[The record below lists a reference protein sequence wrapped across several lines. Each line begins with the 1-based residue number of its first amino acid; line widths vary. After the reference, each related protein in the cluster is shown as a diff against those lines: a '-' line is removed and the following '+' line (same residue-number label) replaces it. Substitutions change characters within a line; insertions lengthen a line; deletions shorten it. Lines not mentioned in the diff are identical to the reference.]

1 MKFGRRNP
9 LTAGVQTLFGM
20 SMFVSVPAL
29 AALESGAT
37 KLDELVV
44 VGTRAPSQISE
55 VPGTVWVVEQEQL
68 IEQIQAGKSLKQAL
82 GQLIPGLDVGPQG
95 RTNYGQNMRGRSA
108 LVMIDGVS
116 LNSSRSVSRQFDS
129 IDPFNIERIEVLAG
143 ATSLYGGGS
152 TGGIINIIT
161 KKGES
166 GGPHFTTQVGATSG
180 FNDSEDLDT
189 RIAQSVSGGTDRIQG
204 RLGVAV
210 EKKGGQF
217 DADGDQIKPDI
228 TQTDL
233 QYNRSVDVTGNL
245 GIDLAENQRLDITA
259 QYYDSR
265 YDGDRGLY
273 LGEDFDAVTGVE
285 HNAFAIRDG
294 VDFDQ
299 EPATE
304 RYQVN
309 LNYQAFDVLGHT
321 FYAQAYTRSEEFS
334 FHPFPYVK
342 ADGIGGLTSDSY
354 YSASKQNTDLTGA
367 KLLLV
372 RDQDTWRF
380 SYGVDYSHE
389 EFDASQMLFDLEM
402 AAETGGLVARESDVV
417 GRYPGLTI
425 DTVAPYL
432 QVEKQLT
439 DNWRLNGGV
448 RYEHTRVN
456 VDEFVDS
463 NYQVMVSQGLIA
475 NAEAV
480 PGGSNDYEDAL
491 FNLGTIYDLGAGQ
504 QVWANYSQ
512 GFELPDPAKFYGQG
526 EYAVAGGN
534 AVLVN
539 SVNVD
544 DSPLQAIK
552 TDQVELGWRNY
563 SDAWDAQVAF
573 YYAWSDKALS
583 YDRDTL
589 TVLVN
594 DQKTRDYGI
603 EASAAYRFAEQWEV
617 GGTTHLTRSQQKAG
631 GDWNDRSVTAASL
644 SKVTS
649 HIGWQDP
656 LNQARLQGTRVIP
669 LDDDAGQQIDGYTLF
684 DLTGTRELPVGRLSL
699 GISNLLNEDYSTIW
713 GQRSVIFYSSYGPE
727 EMFDY
732 KGRGRTY
739 TLTYTAEY

>member
-1 MKFGRRNP
+1 MNFGSRHP
-9 LTAGVQTLFGM
+9 LSRGIKAVLGLSLMSTLPPVEAM
-20 SMFVSVPAL
+20 
-29 AALESGAT
+29 ESGAA

-44 VGTRAPSQISE
+44 VGTRTPTQISE

-68 IEQIQAGKSLKQAL
+68 VEQVQAGKTLKQAL

-95 RTNYGQNMRGRSA
+95 RTNYGQNMRGRSV

-129 IDPFNIERIEVLAG
+129 IDPFNIERIEVLSG

-161 KKGES
+161 RKGES
-166 GGPHFTTQVGATSG
+166 GGPHFTSQVGATSG
-180 FNDSEDLDT
+180 FNDSDDLDT
-189 RIAQSVSGGTDRIQG
+189 RVAQSVSGGTDRIQG
-204 RLGVAV
+204 RLGVAL

-245 GIDLAENQRLDITA
+245 GIELTSDQRLDITA

-273 LGEDFDAVTGVE
+273 LGEDFDAVTGVDR
-285 HNAFAIRDG
+285 NAFAIRDG

-342 ADGIGGLTSDSY
+342 LNDSGAIRTGSY
-354 YSASKQNTDLTGA
+354 YSASKQNTDLSGM
-367 KLLLV
+367 KLLLE
-372 RDQDTWRF
+372 REQDTWRF
-380 SYGVDYSHE
+380 SYGADYSHE
-389 EFDASQMLFDLEM
+389 TFDATQMLFDFDT
-402 AAETGGLVARESDVV
+402 AAETGGLVAQEADRV
-417 GRYPGLTI
+417 GRYPGITI
-425 DTVAPYL
+425 DTFAPYF
-432 QVEKQLT
+432 QAEKELT
-439 DNWRLNGGV
+439 ANWRISGGV
-448 RYEHTRVN
+448 RYERTWVE
-456 VDEFVDS
+456 VDDFVDS
-463 NYQVMVSQGLIA
+463 DYQVMASQGLIGS
-475 NAEAV
+475 AEAV
-480 PGGSNDYEDAL
+480 PGGKNDYEEAL
-491 FNLGTIYDLGAGQ
+491 FNLGTVYDLGGGQ

-526 EYAVAGGN
+526 KYAMTGGE
-534 AVLVN
+534 AVLVD
-539 SVNVD
+539 SVNVE

-552 TDQVELGWRNY
+552 TDQVELGWRN
-563 SDAWDAQVAF
+563 SSEAWDAQVAL

-589 TVLVN
+589 SVQVN
-594 DQKTRDYGI
+594 EQKTRDYGV
-603 EASAAYRFAEQWEV
+603 EASAVYRFAEYWEV
-617 GGTTHLTRSQQKAG
+617 GGTTHLTRSQQKVD
-631 GDWNDRSVTAASL
+631 GDWQDRAVTAASL
-644 SKVTS
+644 SKVTG
-649 HIGWQDP
+649 HVGWQDR

-684 DLTGTRELPVGRLSL
+684 DLTGTRELPFGRLSL
-699 GISNLLNEDYSTIW
+699 GISNLLDEDYSTIW

-739 TLTYTAEY
+739 TLTYTADY

>member
-1 MKFGRRNP
+1 MNFGPRHP
-9 LTAGVQTLFGM
+9 LSAGIKAFLGLSLMTSLPAFGAM
-20 SMFVSVPAL
+20 
-29 AALESGAT
+29 ESGAA

-44 VGTRAPSQISE
+44 VGTRTPTQISE

-68 IEQIQAGKSLKQAL
+68 IEQVQAGKTLKQAL
-82 GQLIPGLDVGPQG
+82 GQLVPGLDVGPQG
-95 RTNYGQNMRGRSA
+95 RTNYGQNMRGRSV

-129 IDPFNIERIEVLAG
+129 IDPFNIERIEVLSG

-161 KKGES
+161 RKGES
-166 GGPHFTTQVGATSG
+166 GGPHFTSQVGATSG
-180 FNDSEDLDT
+180 FNDSDDLDT
-189 RIAQSVSGGTDRIQG
+189 RVAQSVSGGTDRIQG
-204 RLGVAV
+204 RLGVAF

-245 GIDLAENQRLDITA
+245 GIELTPDQRLDITA

-273 LGEDFDAVTGVE
+273 LGENFDAVTGVDRD
-285 HNAFAIRDG
+285 AFAIRDG

-309 LNYQAFDVLGHT
+309 LNYQAFDMLGHT

-334 FHPFPYVK
+334 FHPFPYLSV
-342 ADGIGGLTSDSY
+342 SDSGELQTGSY
-354 YSASKQNTDLTGA
+354 YSASKQNTDLSGL
-367 KLLLV
+367 KLLLE
-372 RDQDTWRF
+372 RDQGTWRF
-380 SYGVDYSHE
+380 SYGADYSHE
-389 EFDASQMLFDLEM
+389 TFDATQMLFDFDT
-402 AAETGGLVARESDVV
+402 AAETGGLVAREADVV
-417 GRYPGLTI
+417 GRYPGITI
-425 DTVAPYL
+425 DTFAPYL
-432 QVEKQLT
+432 QVEKELT
-439 DNWRLNGGV
+439 ANWRVSGGV
-448 RYEHTRVN
+448 RYERTWVE
-456 VDEFVDS
+456 VDDFVDS
-463 NYQVMVSQGLIA
+463 DYQVMASQGLITS
-475 NAEAV
+475 AEAV
-480 PGGSNDYEDAL
+480 PGGENDYEEAL
-491 FNLGTIYDLGAGQ
+491 FNLGTVYDLGGSQ

-526 EYAVAGGN
+526 EYAMAGAN

-539 SVNVD
+539 SVNVE

-552 TDQVELGWRNY
+552 TDQVELGWRNS
-563 SDAWDAQVAF
+563 SDAWDAQVAL

-583 YDRDTL
+583 YDRNTL

-617 GGTTHLTRSQQKAG
+617 GGTTHLTRSQQKAD
-631 GDWNDRSVTAASL
+631 GDWQDRSVTAASL

-649 HIGWQDP
+649 HVGWQDQ

-684 DLTGTRELPVGRLSL
+684 DLTGTRELPVGRVSL

-713 GQRSVIFYSSYGPE
+713 GQRSVIFYSAYGPE

>member
-1 MKFGRRNP
+1 MKLGPRHP
-9 LTAGVQTLFGM
+9 LSAGVQAFLSM
-20 SMFVSVPAL
+20 SLLASAPAL
-29 AALESGAT
+29 AALGAGST
-37 KLDELVV
+37 ALDELVV

-68 IEQIQAGKSLKQAL
+68 SEQIQSGKSLKQAL
-82 GQLIPGLDVGPQG
+82 GQLIPGLDAGPQG
-95 RTNYGQNMRGRSA
+95 RTNYGQNMRGRSV

-129 IDPFNIERIEVLAG
+129 IDPFNIARIEVLSG

-180 FNDSEDLDT
+180 FNDSDDLDT
-189 RIAQSVSGGTDRIQG
+189 RIAQSVSGGSERVQG
-204 RLGVAV
+204 RLGVAL
-210 EKKGGQF
+210 EKRGGQF

-245 GIDLAENQRLDITA
+245 GIELTDSQRLDITA

-273 LGEDFDAVTGVE
+273 LGENFDAVTGVDR
-285 HNAFAIRDG
+285 NAFEIRDG

-304 RYQVN
+304 RHQVN

-321 FYAQAYTRSEEFS
+321 FYAQAYTRSEAFS
-334 FHPFPYVK
+334 FHPFPYLKVN
-342 ADGIGGLTSDSY
+342 DSGELQTGSY
-354 YSASKQNTDLTGA
+354 YSASEQSTDLSGA

-389 EFDASQMLFDLEM
+389 TFDATQMLFDFDT
-402 AAETGGLVARESDVV
+402 AADTGGLVARESDVV
-417 GRYPGLTI
+417 GRYPGITI
-425 DTVAPYL
+425 DTLAPYL

-439 DNWRLNGGV
+439 DSWRVSGGV
-448 RYEHTRVN
+448 RYEHTRVA
-456 VDEFVDS
+456 VDDFVDS
-463 NYQVMVSQGLIA
+463 DYQVMVSQGQIGS
-475 NAEAV
+475 AETV
-480 PGGSNDYEDAL
+480 PGGDNDYEESL
-491 FNLGTIYDLGAGQ
+491 FNLGTVYDLGAGQ

-526 EYAVAGGN
+526 EYAIAGGN

-539 SVNVD
+539 SVNVE

-552 TDQVELGWRNY
+552 TDQVELGWRHY
-563 SDAWDAQVAF
+563 KDAWDAQVAL

-583 YDRDTL
+583 YDRNTL
-589 TVLVN
+589 SVVVN
-594 DQKTRDYGI
+594 DQETRDYGI

-617 GGTTHLTRSQQKAG
+617 GGTTHLTRSQQKVD
-631 GDWNDRSVTAASL
+631 GDWQDRSVTSASL
-644 SKVTS
+644 SKVTG
-649 HIGWQDP
+649 HVGWRDR

-669 LDDDAGQQIDGYTLF
+669 LDDDDGRQIDGYTLF

-699 GISNLLNEDYSTIW
+699 GVSNLLNEDYSTIW
-713 GQRSVIFYSSYGPE
+713 GQRSVIFYSAYGPE

-739 TLTYTAEY
+739 TLTYTADY